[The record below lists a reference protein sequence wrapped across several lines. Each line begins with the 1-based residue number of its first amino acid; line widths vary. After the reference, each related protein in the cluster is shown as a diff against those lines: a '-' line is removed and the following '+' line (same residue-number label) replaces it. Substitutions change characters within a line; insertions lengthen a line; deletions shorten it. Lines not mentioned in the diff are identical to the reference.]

1 MRTRINGNKQATMLL
16 AIIVVQIFC
25 AGFFAIDVISDFT
38 DADAERS
45 SHLYVEALAT
55 LTLAMAVVLESRQ
68 LMQLLRSKAHLEDR
82 VRQSEMTVH
91 QLIEESFSRWSLSPA
106 EYDVAMFLFKGLNA
120 TDIAKIR
127 GTSEGTVKAQCS
139 AVYRKAGVQNRAELL
154 MAVMD
159 SLYDKESMET
169 DWKES

>member
-1 MRTRINGNKQATMLL
+1 MQLRYQGNRYATGLL
-16 AIIVVQIFC
+16 AIILVQIFC
-25 AGFFAIDVISDFT
+25 AGFFAIDVIADFS
-38 DADAERS
+38 DADSELG

-55 LTLAMAVVLESRQ
+55 LTLVIAVFLETRQ

-82 VRQSEMTVH
+82 VRQQEMTVH

-106 EYDVAMFLFKGLNA
+106 EYDVAMFLFKGLTA
-120 TDIAKIR
+120 PEIALIR

-139 AVYRKAGVQNRAELL
+139 AVYRKAGVQSRAELL

-159 SLYDKESMET
+159 SLYDKESIDNER
-169 DWKES
+169 KAQ